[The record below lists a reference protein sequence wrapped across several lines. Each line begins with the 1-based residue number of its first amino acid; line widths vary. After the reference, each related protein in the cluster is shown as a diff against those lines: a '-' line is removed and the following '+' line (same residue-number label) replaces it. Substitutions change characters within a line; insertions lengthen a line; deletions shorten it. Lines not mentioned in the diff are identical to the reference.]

1 MLRGR
6 HRGLPVAIDR
16 SILLPF
22 DLSREQSFSLHSNP
36 NQQAVDDLLPRRNSI
51 STITQ
56 AHMSA
61 YTSEPQSDP
70 NMVASTSAYHQNESK
85 ESQQGSTSEDFD
97 EKRDSAT
104 ASSSSLSEDD
114 RKTILSDRRA

>member
-22 DLSREQSFSLHSNP
+22 DLSREQSLSLHSNP
-36 NQQAVDDLLPRRNSI
+36 NQSQAVDDLLPRRNSI

-56 AHMSA
+56 AHISA

-70 NMVASTSAYHQNESK
+70 NMVASTSARHPDQ
-85 ESQQGSTSEDFD
+85 ESQQGSTSEDLD

-114 RKTILSDRRA
+114 SKTIPSDRRF

>member
-1 MLRGR
+1 
-6 HRGLPVAIDR
+6 
-16 SILLPF
+16 
-22 DLSREQSFSLHSNP
+22 
-36 NQQAVDDLLPRRNSI
+36 
-51 STITQ
+51 
-56 AHMSA
+56 MSA

-114 RKTILSDRRA
+114 RKTIPSGCRA